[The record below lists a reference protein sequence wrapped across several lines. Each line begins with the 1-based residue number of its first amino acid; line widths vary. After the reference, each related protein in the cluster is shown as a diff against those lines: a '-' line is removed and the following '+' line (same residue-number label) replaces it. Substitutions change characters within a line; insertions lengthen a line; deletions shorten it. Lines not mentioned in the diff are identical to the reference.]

1 MRTNNAQGR
10 LICIAVSGFMLVKC
24 ILNSA
29 IGGGFDAGD
38 FWIAGA
44 YTNNIELAQEWKK
57 EVEEAFP
64 GHEMHMDP
72 LSLSVGCHIGPGA
85 LAVTVTR
92 KLHF

>member
-1 MRTNNAQGR
+1 VSFSQKTAFSPLYYTKYGLKRTGCTGCPFAN
-10 LICIAVSGFMLVKC
+10 
-24 ILNSA
+24 
-29 IGGGFDAGD
+29 
-38 FWIAGA
+38 
-44 YTNNIELAQEWKK
+44 EWKK